1 MKRILLFIGLVVA
14 FLSTQAQDNTAY
26 TEAMQA
32 QLVLLDSAHSSDDL
46 QAVINTMERIAQV
59 ETAQWHPRY
68 YLAYA
73 SLHQN
78 FYFKESAERA
88 KYLDKAQA
96 YLDKALVDFPQH
108 SELLALQG
116 FVWMIRV
123 SLDPATYG
131 QLYAGKT
138 MEILQKA
145 KALNPN
151 NPRAAFLLGQ
161 MSYGTA
167 QFFGQSTEQ
176 ACALVSQAVSLYETA
191 TPTDSLAPKWGKK
204 GALSMQEKCGL

>member
-1 MKRILLFIGLVVA
+1 MKRIILFLGLVVA
-14 FLSTQAQDNTAY
+14 FLSTQAQDNAAY

-32 QLVLLDSAHSSDDL
+32 QLVLLDSAHSSEDL
-46 QAVINTMERIAQV
+46 QAVINVMERIAQV
-59 ETAQWHPRY
+59 ETAQWHPAY

-73 SLHQN
+73 SLYQN
-78 FYFKESAERA
+78 FYFSETAERA
-88 KYLDKAQA
+88 KYLDKAQS

-145 KALNPN
+145 RAIDPA
-151 NPRAAFLLGQ
+151 NPRASFLLGQ

-191 TPTDSLAPKWGKK
+191 ESSSPLAPKWGKK